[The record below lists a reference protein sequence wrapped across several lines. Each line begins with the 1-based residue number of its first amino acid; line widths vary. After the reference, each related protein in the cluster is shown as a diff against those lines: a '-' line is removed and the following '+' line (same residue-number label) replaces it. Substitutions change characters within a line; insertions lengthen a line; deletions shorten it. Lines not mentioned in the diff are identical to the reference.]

1 MIMMKLT
8 QMHNLERWISEYS
21 FYLFI
26 VYDFADFIAEE
37 VMALTPPWA
46 CDQRIRVD
54 FTGSG
59 SDPREKNGS
68 GSKILIRLL
77 LTKTYFKVYVLS
89 F

>member
-1 MIMMKLT
+1 MKLT
-8 QMHNLERWISEYS
+8 QMHN
-21 FYLFI
+21 
-26 VYDFADFIAEE
+26 FADFLAGE
-37 VMALTPPWA
+37 VLAITPPWA

-77 LTKTYFKVYVLS
+77 LIKTYFKVYVLS